1 MDDLILIGISGGRG
15 AGKSTISNLLV
26 DFLQNSKLI
35 TCDSY
40 MNEYSKK
47 LEEDIFKKLDIKKDS
62 NIFSY
67 NYYFENY
74 ENMKTWIKVIEKDVI
89 NQVDNEIKRNIDKK
103 FIIVDWCFL
112 PLCDFFNK
120 CDFNICVKT
129 NFDIRE
135 KRLTERI
142 LKKDDKTDCSI
153 DLYTP
158 ENFKRTIE
166 LTDFSEKGFDF
177 DYYINNDSTL
187 EILNKK
193 VKEIVDNIC
202 AN

>member
-1 MDDLILIGISGGRG
+1 
-15 AGKSTISNLLV
+15 
-26 DFLQNSKLI
+26 
-35 TCDSY
+35 

-89 NQVDNEIKRNIDKK
+89 NQVENEIKRNIDKK

-142 LKKDDKTDCSI
+142 LNKDDKTDCSI

-166 LTDFSEKGFDF
+166 LTDYSEKGFDF

-193 VKEIVDNIC
+193 VKDIVDNIC